1 MTYSVAQARLNGK
14 VSAPVPGQASGEVKL
29 SAGMMLLAVLL
40 FDALLI
46 GGLIG
51 LWHLVAW
58 VLR

>member
-1 MTYSVAQARLNGK
+1 
-14 VSAPVPGQASGEVKL
+14 
-29 SAGMMLLAVLL
+29 VLL